1 MRLLRLILGILNTN
15 GYCQSHISPFIKKF
29 LIALEIDST
38 MKTKIALFIGL
49 LLAANVSFADLKIGV
64 VNIPAVLEKAP
75 QAEKAKKRLEQE
87 FKPRD
92 NQLVSQQKEIQG
104 LQEKL
109 KKDASV
115 MGESQRNKV
124 ESELQNK
131 IRDAKRSQQEFSEDF
146 NAKRNEE
153 LGKLQRRI
161 VEAIKAIAKDQEF
174 DLILTD
180 GVIYSSP
187 QMDITSQLQQKLST
201 IPE

>member
-1 MRLLRLILGILNTN
+1 
-15 GYCQSHISPFIKKF
+15 
-29 LIALEIDST
+29 

-64 VNIPAVLEKAP
+64 VNIAAVLEKAP

-92 NQLVSQQKEIQG
+92 NQLVSQQKDIQE

-109 KKDASV
+109 KKDGSV

-124 ESELQNK
+124 ENELQNK

-187 QMDITSQLQQKLST
+187 QMDVTSQLQQKLST
-201 IPE
+201 LPE

>member
-1 MRLLRLILGILNTN
+1 
-15 GYCQSHISPFIKKF
+15 
-29 LIALEIDST
+29 
-38 MKTKIALFIGL
+38 MKTKLALFLGL
-49 LLAANVSFADLKIGV
+49 LLTTTASFADLKVGV
-64 VNIPAVLEKAP
+64 VNIASVLEKAP

-92 NQLVSQQKEIQG
+92 NQLVSQQKEIQS

-124 ESELQNK
+124 ENELQNK
-131 IRDAKRSQQEFSEDF
+131 IRDAKRAQQEFSEDF
-146 NAKRNEE
+146 NARRNDE
-153 LGKLQRRI
+153 LGKLQKRI
-161 VEAIKAIAKDQEF
+161 VDAIRAIAKDQEF

-187 QMDITSQLQQKLST
+187 QMDITSQLQQKLSSL
-201 IPE
+201 PE

>member
-1 MRLLRLILGILNTN
+1 M
-15 GYCQSHISPFIKKF
+15 
-29 LIALEIDST
+29 
-38 MKTKIALFIGL
+38 MKTKLALFLGL
-49 LLAANVSFADLKIGV
+49 LLVADISFADIKIGV

-92 NQLVSQQKEIQG
+92 NQLVSQQKEIQS
-104 LQEKL
+104 LEEKL
-109 KKDASV
+109 NKDAKV
-115 MGESQRNKV
+115 MSDSERNRL
-124 ESELQNK
+124 ERDIQNK
-131 IRDAKRSQQEFSEDF
+131 KRDAKRSQQEFSEDF
-146 NAKRNEE
+146 NTRRNEE

-161 VEAIKAIAKDQEF
+161 VEAIRAIAKDQEF

-201 IPE
+201 MPE